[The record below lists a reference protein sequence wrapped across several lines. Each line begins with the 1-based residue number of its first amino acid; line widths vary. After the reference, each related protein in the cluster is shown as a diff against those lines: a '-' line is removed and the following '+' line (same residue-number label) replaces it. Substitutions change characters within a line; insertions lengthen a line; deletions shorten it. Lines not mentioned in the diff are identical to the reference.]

1 MSVFSDM
8 LQNYVHEKDVKV
20 SALASYCDME
30 RSTFYKFIT
39 GKREPGSVELVERIA
54 SFIKLTPLE
63 THQFREAWKMAR
75 IGETTYYTRK
85 SVEHF
90 LTDFPNKSVLPV
102 CSFTPPHEN
111 FSFNINDAFSFS
123 GNCLLL
129 NSRQAVDFSVH
140 QILMAEAAKSN
151 GKIALFL
158 QPDYDFLFQL
168 LSTIQ
173 PSGTLQIDHIFSLS
187 RTPQFTDSH
196 ELYEFYYLRNMFP
209 IYMNHVDYRTWCF
222 YTGETKNSQNLS
234 TLPYLILTSEFAI
247 SCSSDYQTGILYKD
261 PDILLSFWNLFS
273 SRQALCQPVFHTFPI
288 IADDLPS
295 LFQYIDRTRATAN
308 VCLFIQPE
316 ACFFPFLHGDMIK
329 ELFNTELPMADAI
342 IPMAESL
349 VQKNMKLISDEKMVI
364 YFTDSGMTRFLQEG
378 LIEEIPSIF
387 YHPLNI
393 NQRIYVLREIV
404 KCCRGGSY
412 RILKKPLDHLPE
424 NIRMALCGT
433 TCSFTYQTN
442 SGEHMCFAVT
452 EPSILQVFHD
462 FLEHM
467 DPELYYEPE
476 EAAQIIEQQI
486 RQLETKN

>member
-90 LTDFPNKSVLPV
+90 LTDFPNKSALPSCDFPQGV
-102 CSFTPPHEN
+102 VSLN
-111 FSFNINDAFSFS
+111 DRFSS
-123 GNCLLL
+123 GKNCLLL

-442 SGEHMCFAVT
+442 SGEHMCFAIT